1 MREKKRDASVASSRR
16 ASLESFLSAAIA
28 MSPKPDCAAHLSASP
43 LRTYTTSA
51 AGRLCAPR
59 NTFGRLSQFAQES
72 LRRRAMLDQPNA
84 EMRADDRKRGDG
96 DDVSGNSPV
105 VADAQTH

>member
-51 AGRLCAPR
+51 ARRLCALR
-59 NTFGRLSQFAQES
+59 NTFRGFSQFAVES
-72 LRRRAMLDQPNA
+72 LKRRAMLDQQGA
-84 EMRADDRKRGDG
+84 GARADGCER
-96 DDVSGNSPV
+96 
-105 VADAQTH
+105 AMAAT